1 MVQDL
6 PRFQHNCRDCFTEG
20 FTYKGGKRNI
30 KTASLPDTLF
40 KDPVIELPWQNTV
53 TKRDNSR
60 FIWAARSACSK
71 NVLRR
76 WGEDTLETIVIGE
89 VSPFYPLLFF
99 FFCILFLRTTAGGEA
114 RGRGRKTAADAHSC
128 RGEIIA
134 GNAPSSEMAQ
144 VQTEE
149 EGGVGEG
156 PL

>member
-1 MVQDL
+1 MKKIHFLKKEQRWCLDFHSRNDKTSGRLVQKL
-6 PRFQHNCRDCFTEG
+6 PRFQHNYRDCFTEG

-53 TKRDNSR
+53 SERDNRR

-89 VSPFYPLLFF
+89 VSPFYPLLFVF
-99 FFCILFLRTTAGGEA
+99 FLHFISQSDSWR
-114 RGRGRKTAADAHSC
+114 
-128 RGEIIA
+128 
-134 GNAPSSEMAQ
+134 
-144 VQTEE
+144 
-149 EGGVGEG
+149 
-156 PL
+156 